1 MENKISASSCNK
13 GLVSVIIPTYKRS
26 DMLGRAIDSVLNQ
39 TYKLVEVIVVDD
51 NNKESIYRK
60 ETEKIMEKY
69 VLDSRVI
76 YIKHKENK
84 NGAVARNTGIKHSKG
99 EYIAF
104 LDDDDEFYPKKIQKQ
119 INRISELEN
128 TWAGVY
134 CGCNLIVKGELF
146 SKLIN
151 LSEGNLKKELLMM
164 KNHIYGG
171 STLLVKK
178 YILIE
183 LGGFDES
190 FTRHQ
195 DWELLVRIFR
205 KYKIAFV
212 NETLVNIYLDSDINR
227 PNADNLQKVKDKF
240 LQEFDKDIKEFDHKT
255 QCKIYKAHFQEL
267 LNAYLQNRQYKLAWE
282 YYKKVKHIS
291 RVSIKEYIIIMINIL
306 EGITSLKI
314 KRKLQS
320 LIFNLNKLLYHK
332 VHKLN

>member
-1 MENKISASSCNK
+1 MENKINDNYNN

-39 TYKLVEVIVVDD
+39 TYKLVEVIIVDD
-51 NNKESIYRK
+51 NDEESIYRK
-60 ETEKIMEKY
+60 ETEKFMKKY
-69 VLDSRVI
+69 SLDSRVV
-76 YIKHKENK
+76 YVKHKKNK
-84 NGAVARNTGIKHSKG
+84 NGAVARNTGIKYSKG

-104 LDDDDEFYPKKIQKQ
+104 LDDDDEFFSEKIEKQ
-119 INRISELEN
+119 INRINELEN

-134 CGCNLIVKGELF
+134 CGCNLIVNGKLF
-146 SKLIN
+146 NKLID

-171 STLLVKK
+171 STLLIRKD
-178 YILIE
+178 ILIE

-190 FTRHQ
+190 FARHQ

-205 KYKIAFV
+205 KYEIAVV

-227 PNADNLQKVKDKF
+227 PNANNLQKVKSKF
-240 LQEFDKDIKEFDHKT
+240 LQEFEKDIKEFDYET

-267 LNAYLQNRQYKLAWE
+267 LNAHLQNKQYKLAWE
-282 YYKKVKHIS
+282 YYKRIKHIS
-291 RVSIKEYIIIMINIL
+291 RISIKENIIMMINIL
-306 EGITSLKI
+306 EGITNLKI

-320 LIFNLNKLLYHK
+320 LIFNLHKLLC
-332 VHKLN
+332 